1 MGLATNSYRKTV
13 RLTDGGVFDNLG
25 LATAWAEYKDIL
37 VSDGGQAMQPRSA
50 TSTNWLR
57 QVLRILDVVDNQV
70 RT

>member
-37 VSDGGQAMQPRSA
+37 VSDGGQAMQPKSP
-50 TSTNWLR
+50 L
-57 QVLRILDVVDNQV
+57 Q
-70 RT
+70 RTGSVKCFESSIR